1 MKTILFYLFLATAAF
16 AEEINFSPAF
26 SPQSTY
32 REFQFENETA
42 RVWKTT
48 IMPFSPLKLHRHDN
62 PRIMVGLQGGV
73 LKRITERGE
82 ISYLNFETGKAV
94 WLDTDLP
101 GELHADI
108 NESSDPV
115 IVMVIEM
122 KH

>member
-1 MKTILFYLFLATAAF
+1 MKLCICLLFITAAF
-16 AEEINFSPAF
+16 AEEINFVPA
-26 SPQSTY
+26 STPQSTY

-82 ISYLNFETGKAV
+82 ISYLNFETDKAI
-94 WLDTDLP
+94 WLDADPP

-108 NESSDPV
+108 NESSDPI